1 MSIALIAL
9 REVVGKIRLL
19 IYFYVLLLLGYYRKE
34 PSLVAYGQFS
44 SRNKKIK
51 GSSDVST

>member
-1 MSIALIAL
+1 MSVALIAL

-34 PSLVAYGQFS
+34 LSLVDYGQFS
-44 SRNKKIK
+44 SKNKKIK
-51 GSSDVST
+51 GSSDVSA

>member
-1 MSIALIAL
+1 MSVALVAL

-34 PSLVAYGQFS
+34 LSLVEDG
-44 SRNKKIK
+44 
-51 GSSDVST
+51 